1 MAALMILNYG
11 VTDRDALNRYRAAAG
26 PLLVGPGLATPV
38 AMSDR
43 TVDLGEGVG
52 EGASAG
58 SDTVVLRFES
68 VEAARAA
75 YDSDEYQAVLGD
87 RLRASTPKFSL
98 IVETID

>member
-26 PLLVGPGLATPV
+26 PILLGPGLATPV
-38 AMSDR
+38 AISDR
-43 TVDLGEGVG
+43 TVDLG

-68 VEAARAA
+68 VESARAA
-75 YDSDEYQAVLGD
+75 YESDEYQAVLGD
-87 RLRASTPKFSL
+87 RLRATTPKFSL

>member
-26 PLLVGPGLATPV
+26 PRLIGPGLATPV

-43 TVDLGEGVG
+43 TVDLGEGV
-52 EGASAG
+52 SAG

-75 YDSDEYQAVLGD
+75 YESDEYQAVLGD
-87 RLRASTPKFSL
+87 RLRATTPKFSL

>member
-26 PLLVGPGLATPV
+26 PVLVGPNLATRV

-43 TVDLGEGVG
+43 TVDLGEGV
-52 EGASAG
+52 SAG

-75 YDSDEYQAVLGD
+75 YESDEYQTVLED
-87 RLRASTPKFSL
+87 RLRATTPKFSL
-98 IVETID
+98 IVDTID